1 MDDFFKELEKKV
13 DTTQELIM
21 NIVTELPDCVP
32 AALTIISMVVDQYA
46 AKHHVRSS
54 SLWKVLIDVAE
65 QVHNEMGDCK

>member
-1 MDDFFKELEKKV
+1 MDDFFKELEEV

-32 AALTIISMVVDQYA
+32 AALTVIAMVVDKYA

-54 SLWKVLIDVAE
+54 
-65 QVHNEMGDCK
+65 

>member
-1 MDDFFKELEKKV
+1 MDDFFKELEEV

-32 AALTIISMVVDQYA
+32 AALTVIAMVVDKYA

-54 SLWKVLIDVAE
+54 SLWKVLTDVAE